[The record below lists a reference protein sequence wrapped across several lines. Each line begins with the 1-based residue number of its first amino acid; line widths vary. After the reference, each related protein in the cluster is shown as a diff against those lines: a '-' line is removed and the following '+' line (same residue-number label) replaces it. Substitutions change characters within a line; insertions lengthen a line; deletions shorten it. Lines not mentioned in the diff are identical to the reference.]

1 MVEHLLSTL
10 ATCTIV
16 YLSLTSATTRPM
28 SRFAR
33 SGAVLTVTSLNVG
46 IEIIVGGI
54 AERARSE
61 SGEVL
66 GEYVQTIESE
76 SDARGVP

>member
-1 MVEHLLSTL
+1 
-10 ATCTIV
+10 
-16 YLSLTSATTRPM
+16 M

-46 IEIIVGGI
+46 IEVIVGGI
-54 AERARSE
+54 AERARCE

-66 GEYVQTIESE
+66 GECVQTIESE